1 MRKIQIVIF
10 VLTQLLPL
18 FSYAQRTSID
28 SLIKAL
34 PSAHDTDKPYIN
46 YFIGKKYL
54 RISGDSSRH
63 YILEAI
69 KLAKKYKND
78 KVLAESYS
86 VLGAR
91 EKYEGNFETAL
102 NYHLKALKIKEKNN
116 YESGLAVTY
125 NDIGIVYKQM
135 KRWDEALY
143 YYQKS
148 NKLAHKTNMGEAIS
162 FSYNNMGTI
171 YNEVGKYDS
180 SLVCYN
186 LALSQAEKIVS
197 HGAIATALTNLGD
210 IHFQHER
217 YDSALYNFKKCL
229 SYDKANEDKYGMA
242 LSYMQLARTYTAL
255 NNLQAALAHI
265 DTADIISKEENL
277 LRERIDVLMI
287 KSSIQEQ
294 LKDYN
299 GAILSIRTSA
309 ALKDSLISEET
320 SKQVSE
326 LQTKYETEK
335 KEQQIA
341 LQQSELKSKNYI
353 IAGISGVLVLGGL
366 LSYSYYRRYRLMQQ
380 SKLQQAVMQQQ
391 ELATQAV
398 LEAEEKERQRIAG
411 DLHDGVGQLMSAAR
425 MNLSII
431 EHDLKFEDESKKA
444 AFDKALS
451 LVDDSCREVRA
462 VSHNIMPNALL
473 KAGLISAIRE
483 FIQKIDQHALEV
495 TLYADGINERLPVN
509 VESVLYRVIQEC
521 VNNVIKHSQ
530 ANKLDITL
538 IKDEEGIS
546 ITVED
551 NGKGF
556 DTGTSSEG
564 IGLKN
569 MQTRIHYLKG
579 SIEWDSAPGKGTVV
593 TIQVPLNDAI

>member
-1 MRKIQIVIF
+1 MRKIQLF
-10 VLTQLLPL
+10 LFAAFLLAPL
-18 FSYAQRTSID
+18 FVNAQRTSID

-34 PSAHDTDKPYIN
+34 SSAPDSEKAYIN
-46 YFIGKKYL
+46 YLIGKRYL
-54 RISGDSSRH
+54 RISGDSSKL
-63 YILEAI
+63 YATEAI
-69 KLAKKYKND
+69 KQAKKHNN
-78 KVLAESYS
+78 SS
-86 VLGAR
+86 VLGEAYSILGAN
-91 EKYEGNFETAL
+91 EKNQGNYEKAIK
-102 NYHLKALKIKEKNN
+102 YHLHALKIKDTNGHE
-116 YESGLAVTY
+116 EGLCITY

-143 YYQKS
+143 YYRKS
-148 NKLAHKTNMGEAIS
+148 NEYARKTNRNDAIS
-162 FSYNNMGTI
+162 FTYNNMGTI

-180 SLVCYN
+180 ALLCYN
-186 LALSQAEKIVS
+186 LALAQAEKIANP
-197 HGAIATALTNLGD
+197 GAIATALTNLGD

-229 SYDKANEDKYGMA
+229 SYDKVNEDKYGMA
-242 LSYMQLARTYTAL
+242 LSHMQLARTYSVL

-277 LRERIDVLMI
+277 LRERIDILMI
-287 KSSIQEQ
+287 RSSIQEQ
-294 LKDYN
+294 LKDYD
-299 GAILSIRTSA
+299 GAILSIRASA

-326 LQTKYETEK
+326 LQTQYETEK

-341 LQQSELKSKNYI
+341 LQQSELKSKNYV
-353 IAGISGVLVLGGL
+353 IAGISGVLLLGGL

-380 SKLQQAVMQQQ
+380 AKLQQAVMQQQ

-398 LEAEEKERQRIAG
+398 LEAEERERQRIAG

-425 MNLSII
+425 MNLSVIANDLAF
-431 EHDLKFEDESKKA
+431 ETEDKKLKFE
-444 AFDKALS
+444 KALS
-451 LVDDSCREVRA
+451 LVDDSCKEVRA

-473 KAGLISAIRE
+473 KSGLVSAVRE
-483 FIQKIDQHALEV
+483 FIQKIDERALEV
-495 TLYADGINERLPVN
+495 SLYTDGINERLPSN
-509 VESVLYRVIQEC
+509 VETVLYRVIQEC
-521 VNNVIKHSQ
+521 VNNVIKHSK

-546 ITVED
+546 ATIED

-556 DTGTSSEG
+556 NPGDESGG
-564 IGLKN
+564 IGMKN
-569 MQTRIHYLKG
+569 MLTRIHYLKG

-593 TIQVPLNDAI
+593 TIQVPHT

>member
-1 MRKIQIVIF
+1 MRKF
-10 VLTQLLPL
+10 YLVLL
-18 FSYAQRTSID
+18 FILSALVAQQAMAQRAGID

-34 PSAHDTDKPYIN
+34 PSAHDSEKAHIN
-46 YFIGKKYL
+46 YLLGKRYL
-54 RISGDSSRH
+54 RISGDSSKL
-63 YILEAI
+63 YATEAI
-69 KLAKKYKND
+69 KQAQKYNNS
-78 KVLAESYS
+78 KVLGEAYS
-86 VLGAR
+86 ILGAN
-91 EKYEGNFETAL
+91 EKNQGNYEQAIK
-102 NYHLKALKIKEKNN
+102 YHLQALKIKEANRH
-116 YESGLAVTY
+116 EEGLCITY

-135 KRWDEALY
+135 KRWEEALY
-143 YYQKS
+143 YYRKS
-148 NKLAHKTNMGEAIS
+148 NEYARKANRGDAIS
-162 FSYNNMGTI
+162 FTYNNMGTI

-186 LALSQAEKIVS
+186 LALSQAEKIAS
-197 HGAIATALTNLGD
+197 PGAIATALTNLGD

-217 YDSALYNFKKCL
+217 YDSALYSFKKCL

-242 LSYMQLARTYTAL
+242 LSHMQLARTYSAL
-255 NNLQAALAHI
+255 NNPQAALAHI

-294 LKDYN
+294 LKDYD
-299 GAILSIRTSA
+299 GAILSIRASA

-341 LQQSELKSKNYI
+341 LQQSELKSKNYV
-353 IAGISGVLVLGGL
+353 IAGISGVLLLGGL
-366 LSYSYYRRYRLMQQ
+366 LSYSYYRRYRLVQQ
-380 SKLQQAVMQQQ
+380 TRLQQAVMHQQ

-425 MNLSII
+425 MNLSVIAAELDI
-431 EHDLKFEDESKKA
+431 KDENKKNAFE
-444 AFDKALS
+444 KALS

-483 FIQKIDQHALEV
+483 FIQKIDQRALEV

-509 VESVLYRVIQEC
+509 VESVLYRVVQEC
-521 VNNVIKHSQ
+521 VNNVIKHSH

-551 NGKGF
+551 NGRGF
-556 DTGTSSEG
+556 DPKNISEG

-579 SIEWDSAPGKGTVV
+579 SIEWDSAPGKGTAV
-593 TIQVPLNDAI
+593 TIHLPV